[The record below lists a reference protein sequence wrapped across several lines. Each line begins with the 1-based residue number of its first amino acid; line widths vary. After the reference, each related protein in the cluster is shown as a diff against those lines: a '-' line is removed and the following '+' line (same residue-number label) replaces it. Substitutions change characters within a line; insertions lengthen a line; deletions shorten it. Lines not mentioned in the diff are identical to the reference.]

1 MVVFVVVI
9 TSILTDLTQCL
20 VSALDQKNAYNM
32 QCHKAALYEIE
43 NSVYVIFFFPKN
55 TMKGT
60 ADCEL
65 NLLFLGEFSNISKIF
80 H

>member
-43 NSVYVIFFFPKN
+43 NFVYVIFFSPR
-55 TMKGT
+55 TQ
-60 ADCEL
+60 
-65 NLLFLGEFSNISKIF
+65 
-80 H
+80 